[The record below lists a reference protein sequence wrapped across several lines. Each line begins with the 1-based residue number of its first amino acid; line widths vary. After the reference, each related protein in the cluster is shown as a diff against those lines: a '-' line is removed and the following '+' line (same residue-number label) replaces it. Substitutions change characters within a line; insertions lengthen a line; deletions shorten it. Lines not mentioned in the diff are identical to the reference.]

1 MDRPLPAPAL
11 DRALPDEEIVRR
23 VADGETDL
31 FELLMRRHNTRVYR
45 AVRSLLRDEDEAED
59 AMQQAYVSAFL
70 HLRDFAGGARFST
83 WLTRIALNEALG
95 RLRRR
100 RPLVA
105 LDAVREEPAMPP
117 DPPPTPE
124 GDAAR
129 RELGALLEQAIDG
142 LPEIYRTVV
151 VLRDVEGMSTGEAA
165 DALGIAEDAVKTRL
179 HRARA
184 MLQERVTALAG
195 EGLGAAFP
203 FYAPRCDRVVRCV
216 MERLSGQRP
225 AP

>member
-1 MDRPLPAPAL
+1 
-11 DRALPDEEIVRR
+11 
-23 VADGETDL
+23 
-31 FELLMRRHNTRVYR
+31 
-45 AVRSLLRDEDEAED
+45 
-59 AMQQAYVSAFL
+59 
-70 HLRDFAGGARFST
+70 
-83 WLTRIALNEALG
+83 
-95 RLRRR
+95 
-100 RPLVA
+100 
-105 LDAVREEPAMPP
+105 MPP